1 MTSPTHNLNF
11 NDTALTVLKERYL
24 HTDPLTG
31 VQETPEDMLRRVA
44 KCVSKG
50 DKDLEDKFFT
60 MMAELKF
67 LPNSPTL
74 MNAGHTGKQ
83 GQLSACFV
91 LPVEDDMEGIFE
103 SLKHQA
109 IIHKSG
115 GGTGFNF
122 SKLRAKGSK
131 VGTTNGIASGPVS
144 FMKLFDAA
152 TSTVMQ
158 GGCFTGDTLIATAE
172 GAVKISELKEGMLVY
187 SHHPKDGFV
196 LRPCTD
202 PFLTK
207 HSVEV
212 MELET
217 DKGLKVRATPN
228 HPFMLRCKKTP
239 AANEFRKLEDL
250 TEGTPLMPL
259 TTYNKK
265 GYRYITLHDGSDTR
279 RLLHRWLAAQAG
291 KHGSCIH
298 HINGDKTDNRLSN
311 LTNEMAQREHAG
323 HHSKERI
330 EDGTHAFLHLT
341 KEQQLKAG
349 EGYSKWYASL
359 SEAEKQSLKAKNSE
373 ALKKENKRRY
383 AVGSHNFIGDKH
395 PSKDPTVRLKQRKGR
410 LANTIWTL
418 RTAGYNPTAD
428 TIEAYSKEAGLY
440 NTQRF
445 TLSSYEETFGSFEA
459 ALAYADAR
467 NCKVKQVTRVDGKF
481 DVWNVEVP
489 VTHNYVVCNEDCTQ
503 GVVVSNSRRGA
514 NMGLLNIDHPDI
526 SEFINC
532 KNKNDG
538 TLSNFNISVG
548 VTDEFMEKLTDPEL
562 EDDPEVIE
570 IWNNIVNNAWK
581 NGDPG
586 LIFLDNLEEANP
598 TPKLGRLDTTNPCV
612 TGDTP
617 ILTDRGYI
625 PIAKAV
631 DREVNIWNGVRYSK
645 VTPRITGENQKILTF
660 VFSDGSE
667 IKCTPYHKFLIQRG
681 FTKGG
686 TVERVEARELK
697 VGDKLVKCSYPVIAS
712 GTDTMTTDEAYLNGF
727 FTGDGTTNKR
737 GKRLLYLYDK
747 KRALLSFFTQLSD
760 TVREYKTRDVIR
772 LSDDAELRN
781 KYWIPATETME
792 NRLAWLAGLIDSD
805 GNRNSKDGSVSIASI
820 NREFLLEVRL
830 MLNTLDVSGSV
841 LPLKDECEKLMHDDN
856 GDKKAYH
863 CKKSYRLTIAAS
875 DVAYLIFLGLNTKR
889 VDLSNTPLRRAVKRF
904 IKVLAIKDEGLIA
917 DKVYCFTEPHNHT
930 GIFNGLLLGNCGEQP
945 LLPYESCNLG
955 SINLS
960 KFVTYEGGID
970 YTSLESTVR
979 LAVRFL
985 DNVIDVNHYPLPEIE
1000 KATKL
1005 TRKIGL
1011 GVMGFADVLF
1021 NIGIPYSHYRARVLA
1036 DTIMVFIKQTAKDES
1051 YAIARTEG
1059 SAPCYGKTNICPR
1072 NTSLTCIAPTGT
1084 ISLLAGCSSGIEPH
1098 FALAYIRKAFDGTI
1112 LRMINEE
1119 YQKALDDLT
1128 DNRIAHGVFETA
1140 HNISPLDHIAMQAAF
1155 QNHTDAAVSKTVNLP
1170 HDATVDDV
1178 SEAYIVAWGI
1188 GCKGVTVYRDGS
1200 KDSQVLV
1207 STSKDSESQP
1217 LEKKECFT

>member
-1 MTSPTHNLNF
+1 MLVWVQDWTTAMTSPTHNLNF

-60 MMAELKF
+60 MMTELKF

-122 SKLRAKGSK
+122 SKLRGKGSR

-158 GGCFTGDTLIATAE
+158 GG
-172 GAVKISELKEGMLVY
+172 M
-187 SHHPKDGFV
+187 
-196 LRPCTD
+196 
-202 PFLTK
+202 
-207 HSVEV
+207 
-212 MELET
+212 
-217 DKGLKVRATPN
+217 
-228 HPFMLRCKKTP
+228 
-239 AANEFRKLEDL
+239 
-250 TEGTPLMPL
+250 
-259 TTYNKK
+259 
-265 GYRYITLHDGSDTR
+265 
-279 RLLHRWLAAQAG
+279 
-291 KHGSCIH
+291 
-298 HINGDKTDNRLSN
+298 
-311 LTNEMAQREHAG
+311 
-323 HHSKERI
+323 
-330 EDGTHAFLHLT
+330 
-341 KEQQLKAG
+341 
-349 EGYSKWYASL
+349 
-359 SEAEKQSLKAKNSE
+359 
-373 ALKKENKRRY
+373 
-383 AVGSHNFIGDKH
+383 
-395 PSKDPTVRLKQRKGR
+395 
-410 LANTIWTL
+410 
-418 RTAGYNPTAD
+418 
-428 TIEAYSKEAGLY
+428 
-440 NTQRF
+440 
-445 TLSSYEETFGSFEA
+445 
-459 ALAYADAR
+459 
-467 NCKVKQVTRVDGKF
+467 
-481 DVWNVEVP
+481 
-489 VTHNYVVCNEDCTQ
+489 
-503 GVVVSNSRRGA
+503 RRGA
-514 NMGLLNIDHPDI
+514 NMGILNIDHPDI
-526 SEFINC
+526 LEFINC
-532 KNKNDG
+532 KNRNDG

-612 TGDTP
+612 TGATP

-625 PIAKAV
+625 PIAEAV
-631 DREVNIWNGVRYSK
+631 DREVNIWNGERYSK

-681 FTKGG
+681 CTKGG

-712 GTDTMTTDEAYLNGF
+712 DTDTMTTDEAYLNGF

-747 KRALLSFFTQLSD
+747 KRALLSFFTQFSD

-781 KYWIPATETME
+781 KYWIPATETIE

-805 GNRNSKDGSVSIASI
+805 GSRNSKEGSVSIASI

-830 MLNTLDVSGSV
+830 MLNTLGVSGSV
-841 LPLKDECEKLMHDDN
+841 LPLKDECEKLMHDGN
-856 GDKKAYH
+856 GCKKAYH

-875 DVAYLIFLGLNTKR
+875 DVAYLIFLGLDTKR
-889 VDLSNTPLRRAVKRF
+889 VDLGNPPLQRAAKRF

-1170 HDATVDDV
+1170 HNATVDDV
-1178 SEAYIVAWGI
+1178 SEAYIVAWGM

-1217 LEKKECFT
+1217 LEKKERFT

>member
-50 DKDLEDKFFT
+50 DKDLEYKFFI
-60 MMAELKF
+60 MMATLEF

-83 GQLSACFV
+83 GQLAACFV

-122 SKLRAKGSK
+122 SKLRGKGSR

-158 GGCFTGDTLIATAE
+158 GG
-172 GAVKISELKEGMLVY
+172 M
-187 SHHPKDGFV
+187 
-196 LRPCTD
+196 
-202 PFLTK
+202 
-207 HSVEV
+207 
-212 MELET
+212 
-217 DKGLKVRATPN
+217 
-228 HPFMLRCKKTP
+228 
-239 AANEFRKLEDL
+239 
-250 TEGTPLMPL
+250 
-259 TTYNKK
+259 
-265 GYRYITLHDGSDTR
+265 
-279 RLLHRWLAAQAG
+279 
-291 KHGSCIH
+291 
-298 HINGDKTDNRLSN
+298 
-311 LTNEMAQREHAG
+311 
-323 HHSKERI
+323 
-330 EDGTHAFLHLT
+330 
-341 KEQQLKAG
+341 
-349 EGYSKWYASL
+349 
-359 SEAEKQSLKAKNSE
+359 
-373 ALKKENKRRY
+373 
-383 AVGSHNFIGDKH
+383 
-395 PSKDPTVRLKQRKGR
+395 
-410 LANTIWTL
+410 
-418 RTAGYNPTAD
+418 
-428 TIEAYSKEAGLY
+428 
-440 NTQRF
+440 
-445 TLSSYEETFGSFEA
+445 
-459 ALAYADAR
+459 
-467 NCKVKQVTRVDGKF
+467 
-481 DVWNVEVP
+481 
-489 VTHNYVVCNEDCTQ
+489 
-503 GVVVSNSRRGA
+503 RRGA
-514 NMGLLNIDHPDI
+514 NMGILNIDHPDI
-526 SEFINC
+526 LEFINC
-532 KNKNDG
+532 KNRNDG

-625 PIAKAV
+625 PIAEAV
-631 DREVNIWNGVRYSK
+631 DREVNIWNGERYSK

-697 VGDKLVKCSYPVIAS
+697 VGDKLVKCYYPVIAS

-727 FTGDGTTNKR
+727 
-737 GKRLLYLYDK
+737 
-747 KRALLSFFTQLSD
+747 
-760 TVREYKTRDVIR
+760 
-772 LSDDAELRN
+772 SDDAELRN
-781 KYWIPATETME
+781 KYWIPATETIE
-792 NRLAWLAGLIDSD
+792 NRLAWLAGLIDSA
-805 GNRNSKDGSVSIASI
+805 GNRNSKEGSVSIASI

-830 MLNTLDVSGSV
+830 MLNTLGVSGSV
-841 LPLKDECEKLMHDDN
+841 LPLKDECEKLMSDGN
-856 GDKKAYH
+856 GGKKAYH

-875 DVAYLIFLGLNTKR
+875 DVAYLIFLGLDTKR
-889 VDLSNTPLRRAVKRF
+889 VDLGNPPLRRAAKRF

-1021 NIGIPYSHYRARVLA
+1021 NMGIPYSHYRARVLA

-1051 YAIARTEG
+1051 YAIARAEG

-1098 FALAYIRKAFDGTI
+1098 FALAYIRKAFDGTT

-1119 YQKALDDLT
+1119 YQKALDDPT

-1155 QNHTDAAVSKTVNLP
+1155 QNHTDAAVSKTVNIP

-1178 SEAYIVAWGI
+1178 SEAYIAAWGI

-1207 STSKDSESQP
+1207 STPKDSESQP

>member
-122 SKLRAKGSK
+122 SKLRGKGSR

-158 GGCFTGDTLIATAE
+158 GG
-172 GAVKISELKEGMLVY
+172 M
-187 SHHPKDGFV
+187 
-196 LRPCTD
+196 
-202 PFLTK
+202 
-207 HSVEV
+207 
-212 MELET
+212 
-217 DKGLKVRATPN
+217 
-228 HPFMLRCKKTP
+228 
-239 AANEFRKLEDL
+239 
-250 TEGTPLMPL
+250 
-259 TTYNKK
+259 
-265 GYRYITLHDGSDTR
+265 
-279 RLLHRWLAAQAG
+279 
-291 KHGSCIH
+291 
-298 HINGDKTDNRLSN
+298 
-311 LTNEMAQREHAG
+311 
-323 HHSKERI
+323 
-330 EDGTHAFLHLT
+330 
-341 KEQQLKAG
+341 
-349 EGYSKWYASL
+349 
-359 SEAEKQSLKAKNSE
+359 
-373 ALKKENKRRY
+373 
-383 AVGSHNFIGDKH
+383 
-395 PSKDPTVRLKQRKGR
+395 
-410 LANTIWTL
+410 
-418 RTAGYNPTAD
+418 
-428 TIEAYSKEAGLY
+428 
-440 NTQRF
+440 
-445 TLSSYEETFGSFEA
+445 
-459 ALAYADAR
+459 
-467 NCKVKQVTRVDGKF
+467 
-481 DVWNVEVP
+481 
-489 VTHNYVVCNEDCTQ
+489 
-503 GVVVSNSRRGA
+503 RRGA
-514 NMGLLNIDHPDI
+514 NMGILNIDHPDI
-526 SEFINC
+526 LEFINC
-532 KNKNDG
+532 KNRNDG

-625 PIAKAV
+625 PIAEAV
-631 DREVNIWNGVRYSK
+631 DREVNIWNGERCSK

-686 TVERVEARELK
+686 TVERVAARELK

-712 GTDTMTTDEAYLNGF
+712 GTDTMTTDEAYL
-727 FTGDGTTNKR
+727 
-737 GKRLLYLYDK
+737 
-747 KRALLSFFTQLSD
+747 
-760 TVREYKTRDVIR
+760 I
-772 LSDDAELRN
+772 RN
-781 KYWIPATETME
+781 KYWIPATETIE

-805 GNRNSKDGSVSIASI
+805 GNRNSKEGSVSIASI
-820 NREFLLEVRL
+820 DREFLLEVRL
-830 MLNTLDVSGSV
+830 MLNTLGVSGSV
-841 LPLKDECEKLMHDDN
+841 LPLDECEKLMSDGN
-856 GDKKAYH
+856 GGKKAYH
-863 CKKSYRLTIAAS
+863 CKRSYRLTIAAS
-875 DVAYLIFLGLNTKR
+875 DVAYLIFLGLDTKR
-889 VDLSNTPLRRAVKRF
+889 VDLGNPPLQRAAKRF

-917 DKVYCFTEPHNHT
+917 NKVYCFTEPHNHT

-1036 DTIMVFIKQTAKDES
+1036 DTIMAFIKQTAKDES

-1178 SEAYIVAWGI
+1178 SEAYIVAWSI

-1207 STSKDSESQP
+1207 STPKDSESQP

>member
-122 SKLRAKGSK
+122 SKLRGKGSR

-158 GGCFTGDTLIATAE
+158 GG
-172 GAVKISELKEGMLVY
+172 M
-187 SHHPKDGFV
+187 
-196 LRPCTD
+196 
-202 PFLTK
+202 
-207 HSVEV
+207 
-212 MELET
+212 
-217 DKGLKVRATPN
+217 
-228 HPFMLRCKKTP
+228 
-239 AANEFRKLEDL
+239 
-250 TEGTPLMPL
+250 
-259 TTYNKK
+259 
-265 GYRYITLHDGSDTR
+265 
-279 RLLHRWLAAQAG
+279 
-291 KHGSCIH
+291 
-298 HINGDKTDNRLSN
+298 
-311 LTNEMAQREHAG
+311 
-323 HHSKERI
+323 
-330 EDGTHAFLHLT
+330 
-341 KEQQLKAG
+341 
-349 EGYSKWYASL
+349 
-359 SEAEKQSLKAKNSE
+359 
-373 ALKKENKRRY
+373 
-383 AVGSHNFIGDKH
+383 
-395 PSKDPTVRLKQRKGR
+395 
-410 LANTIWTL
+410 
-418 RTAGYNPTAD
+418 
-428 TIEAYSKEAGLY
+428 
-440 NTQRF
+440 
-445 TLSSYEETFGSFEA
+445 
-459 ALAYADAR
+459 
-467 NCKVKQVTRVDGKF
+467 
-481 DVWNVEVP
+481 
-489 VTHNYVVCNEDCTQ
+489 
-503 GVVVSNSRRGA
+503 RRGA
-514 NMGLLNIDHPDI
+514 NMGILNIDHPDI
-526 SEFINC
+526 LEFINC
-532 KNKNDG
+532 KNRNDG

-625 PIAKAV
+625 PIAEAV
-631 DREVNIWNGVRYSK
+631 DREVNIWNGERYSK

-712 GTDTMTTDEAYLNGF
+712 GTDTMTTDEAYL
-727 FTGDGTTNKR
+727 
-737 GKRLLYLYDK
+737 
-747 KRALLSFFTQLSD
+747 
-760 TVREYKTRDVIR
+760 I
-772 LSDDAELRN
+772 RN
-781 KYWIPATETME
+781 KYWIPATETIE

-805 GNRNSKDGSVSIASI
+805 GNRNSKEGSVSIASI
-820 NREFLLEVRL
+820 DREFLLEVRL
-830 MLNTLDVSGSV
+830 MLNTLGVSGSV
-841 LPLKDECEKLMHDDN
+841 LPLKDECEKLMSDGN
-856 GDKKAYH
+856 GGKKAYH
-863 CKKSYRLTIAAS
+863 CKRSYRLTIAAS
-875 DVAYLIFLGLNTKR
+875 DVAYLIFLGLDTKR
-889 VDLSNTPLRRAVKRF
+889 VDLGNPPLQRAAKRF

-917 DKVYCFTEPHNHT
+917 NKVYCFTEPHNHT

-1036 DTIMVFIKQTAKDES
+1036 DTIMAFIKQTAKDES

-1178 SEAYIVAWGI
+1178 SEAYIVAWSI

-1207 STSKDSESQP
+1207 STPKDSESQP